1 MKPKLGQMTRPRP
14 GWEIALSPIACVR
27 LADREMRAARLDL
40 AGVVAQF
47 ERIELKSQSKSP
59 VSQGV
64 ARSGKTQWHPYCS
77 QTLINATNVEP
88 RISWLPPSCT
98 NREHAPFPAYSI
110 RGQANPIQHKP
121 LRRRILADMSDPC
134 YYGEF
139 QYVLLSFGPS
149 SVSVGI
155 LNRSKSADI
164 IGKHGHYSVAS
175 RCRVRWWDAPEF
187 SSDCPLQPRGLSPT
201 PLELGAH
208 LYLQALREIP
218 PHPFLAVGGAF
229 FPLVEWPP

>member
-1 MKPKLGQMTRPRP
+1 MKPKLGQIIRQRP

-27 LADREMRAARLDL
+27 LAIEEMRAARFGRTGAVD
-40 AGVVAQF
+40 QF
-47 ERIELKSQSKSP
+47 QRIELKSQSKSP

-121 LRRRILADMSDPC
+121 LRRLILADIYDPC
-134 YYGEF
+134 CYGGF
-139 QYVLLSFGPS
+139 QYVLLS
-149 SVSVGI
+149 SVGLRRSLWHSQSS
-155 LNRSKSADI
+155 LNLRYHWETRSL
-164 IGKHGHYSVAS
+164 
-175 RCRVRWWDAPEF
+175 F
-187 SSDCPLQPRGLSPT
+187 LL
-201 PLELGAH
+201 LLG
-208 LYLQALREIP
+208 
-218 PHPFLAVGGAF
+218 VAF
-229 FPLVEWPP
+229 FGGMLLSFRRIAHYNREVYPRLHWNWEHTYICRRCGKFRLIPS

>member
-1 MKPKLGQMTRPRP
+1 MVSLLDAAALGHPCRAREWDETETRSNNPAETRM
-14 GWEIALSPIACVR
+14 GNRSISNRLWR
-27 LADREMRAARLDL
+27 LADRETRAARLDL

-47 ERIELKSQSKSP
+47 QRIELKSQSKSP

-98 NREHAPFPAYSI
+98 NREHGPFPAYSM

-121 LRRRILADMSDPC
+121 LRRRILADIYDPC

-149 SVSVGI
+149 SVSLAFSIVLNPLYHWETRSLFCCFSESRALVGC
-155 LNRSKSADI
+155 S
-164 IGKHGHYSVAS
+164 
-175 RCRVRWWDAPEF
+175 
-187 SSDCPLQPRGLSPT
+187 
-201 PLELGAH
+201 
-208 LYLQALREIP
+208 
-218 PHPFLAVGGAF
+218 
-229 FPLVEWPP
+229 